1 MIERRLSAL
10 APLGVLAIGLAVW
23 EIWVRAA
30 STPAW
35 LLPPPSTIA
44 ETLWTQRGALA
55 HHALVTF
62 KEVLAGFGAALVAGV
77 LLAVLIDSSTI
88 ALRALYPIVIA
99 SQTIPVIALA
109 PLLLT
114 WFGYGLTPK
123 VIVIG
128 LIVFF
133 PIVVNTVDG
142 LAGADREL
150 LDLMRTLG
158 AGRWRRFWI
167 VKAPGAVP
175 MLFSGARIGVAVSVI
190 GAVFGEFSGS
200 RDGLGYL
207 IRISNSQQKTS
218 LVFAAIIVLSGMA
231 LALFGAVAVIERL
244 CLPWRRI
251 VTGANDSDLASL
263 SAPRARVESD

>member
-1 MIERRLSAL
+1 VNLRRLLWNL
-10 APLGVLAIGLAVW
+10 APLAVLGAGLAVW
-23 EIWVRAA
+23 EVWVRAA
-30 STPAW
+30 NTPAW

-44 ETLWTQRGALA
+44 ETIWRQRGALA
-55 HHALVTF
+55 HHAWVTL
-62 KEVLAGFGAALVAGV
+62 KEVLVGFAAALIVGVA
-77 LLAVLIDSSTI
+77 LAIMIDASRI
-88 ALRALYPIVIA
+88 ASRAIYPLVIA

-123 VIVIG
+123 VIVIA

-142 LAGADREL
+142 LAGADREQ
-150 LDLMRTLG
+150 LDLLRAFG

-207 IRISNSQQKTS
+207 IRISNSQQRTA
-218 LVFAAIIVLSGMA
+218 LVFAAIVVLSALA
-231 LALFGAVAVIERL
+231 LALFGVVAIIERI
-244 CLPWRRI
+244 CLPWRRT
-251 VTGANDSDLASL
+251 VTEADEVKPL
-263 SAPRARVESD
+263 

>member
-1 MIERRLSAL
+1 MVRRFAWGL
-10 APLGVLAIGLAVW
+10 APLAVIAAGLAVW

-30 STPAW
+30 GTPVW
-35 LLPPPSTIA
+35 LLPPPSGIA
-44 ETLWTQRGALA
+44 ETLWTQRGPLG
-55 HHALVTF
+55 HHAWVTL
-62 KEVLAGFGAALVAGV
+62 KEVLTGFGAALIVGV
-77 LLAVLIDSSTI
+77 VLAVVIDSSRI
-88 ALRALYPIVIA
+88 ARRAIYPLVIA

-150 LDLMRTLG
+150 LDLLRTFG

-207 IRISNSQQKTS
+207 IRISNSQQRTS
-218 LVFAAIIVLSGMA
+218 LVFAAIVVLSGMA
-231 LALFGAVAVIERL
+231 LLLFGAVAAIERL
-244 CLPWRRI
+244 VLPWRRL
-251 VTGANDSDLASL
+251 VTEDDEANQ
-263 SAPRARVESD
+263 P

>member
-1 MIERRLSAL
+1 VTLKKLVWNL
-10 APLGVLAIGLAVW
+10 APLAVLAAGLAVW

-30 STPAW
+30 DTPAW
-35 LLPPPSTIA
+35 LLPPPSKVA
-44 ETLWTQRGALA
+44 ETLWSQRGALT
-55 HHALVTF
+55 HHAWVTL
-62 KEVLAGFGAALVAGV
+62 KEVLVGFGVALIVGVA
-77 LLAVLIDSSTI
+77 LAVVIDASRI
-88 ALRALYPIVIA
+88 ASRALYPLVIA

-123 VIVIG
+123 VIVIA

-142 LAGADREL
+142 LAGADREQ
-150 LDLMRTLG
+150 LDLLRAFG

-207 IRISNSQQKTS
+207 IRISNSQQRTA
-218 LVFAAIIVLSGMA
+218 LVFAAIVALSALA
-231 LALFGAVAVIERL
+231 LALFGAVAAIERV
-244 CLPWRRI
+244 CLPWRRT
-251 VTGANDSDLASL
+251 VTETDEAKT
-263 SAPRARVESD
+263 E